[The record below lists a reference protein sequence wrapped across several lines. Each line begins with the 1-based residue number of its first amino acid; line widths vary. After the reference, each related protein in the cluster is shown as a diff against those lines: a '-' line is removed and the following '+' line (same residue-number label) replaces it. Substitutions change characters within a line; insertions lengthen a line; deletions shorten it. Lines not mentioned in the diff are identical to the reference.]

1 MDLKLV
7 KSFWGMEGT
16 LPDKMQRIATSGF
29 GAVEGRPAGIG
40 TLEEFRPLLNE
51 FQLDYV
57 AMVLTEGATLDE
69 HLADF
74 RAKVDEALRYEPIAI
89 TAHSG
94 KDSWTF
100 EQQKIFFAE
109 ALEIERRIGLP
120 INHETHR
127 SRAMFTPWTTAALLR
142 EFPELHINAD
152 FSHWLNVCESRLEDQ
167 AENLALCIARTRH
180 VHGRVGHEQGA
191 QVNDPRAPEW
201 ADHVAL
207 HEVWWDAMIRARL
220 QAGATTFT
228 FNPEFGPPNYMP
240 TLPYSQEPVADLW
253 EVCVW
258 IAQRF
263 AQRFEDVVTFE
274 TRKNL

>member
-1 MDLKLV
+1 MQLKLV
-7 KSFWGMEGT
+7 KSFWGMDGT
-16 LPDKMQRIATSGF
+16 LRDKMERIAAANF
-29 GAVEGRPAGIG
+29 VAVEGRPAGIG
-40 TLEEFRPLLNE
+40 TAEEFLPLRRE
-51 FQLDYV
+51 FKLEYIP
-57 AMVLTEGATLDE
+57 MILTEGATLED

-74 RAKVDEALRYEPIAI
+74 RVKVEEALRYEPMQI

-94 KDSWTF
+94 KDSWSF

-109 ALEIERRIGLP
+109 ALAIEQRIGLP

-142 EFPELHINAD
+142 EFPELSINAD

-167 AENLALCIARTRH
+167 AENLALCISRTRH

-207 HEVWWDAMIRARL
+207 HEAWWDEMVRVRQ
-220 QAGATTFT
+220 QAGAAYFT

-240 TLPYSQEPVADLW
+240 TLPHSQQPVADLW
-253 EVCVW
+253 EICVW
-258 IAQRF
+258 MAERF
-263 AQRFEDVVTFE
+263 TRRFSRGREVA
-274 TRKNL
+274 

>member
-1 MDLKLV
+1 MKLKLV

-16 LPDKMQRIATSGF
+16 LPDKMQRIAEAGF
-29 GAVEGRPAGIG
+29 AAVEGRPVTIG
-40 TLEEFRPLLNE
+40 DRDEFLSFRRAYK
-51 FQLDYV
+51 LDYI
-57 AMVLTEGATLDE
+57 AMVLTEGATLDD
-69 HLADF
+69 HRADF
-74 RAKVDEALRYEPIAI
+74 RAKIDEALRYEPLAI

-94 KDSWTF
+94 KDSWPF
-100 EQQKIFFAE
+100 AQQRIFFAE

-167 AENLALCIARTRH
+167 ADNLALCIARTRH

-201 ADHVAL
+201 AEYVAL
-207 HEVWWDAMIRARL
+207 HETWWDEMIRARL
-220 QAGATTFT
+220 QTGAASFT

-258 IAQRF
+258 MARRFEQRF
-263 AQRFEDVVTFE
+263 SSIAAIA
-274 TRKNL
+274 

>member
-1 MDLKLV
+1 MTMQLKLV
-7 KSFWGMEGT
+7 KSFWGMDGT
-16 LPDKMQRIATSGF
+16 LPAKMQRIAEAGF
-29 GAVEGRPAGIG
+29 VAVEGRPAGIG
-40 TLEEFRPLLNE
+40 TVEEFMPLRRE
-51 FQLDYV
+51 FNLEYIP
-57 AMVLTEGATLDE
+57 MILTEGATLDA
-69 HLADF
+69 HLTDF
-74 RAKVDEALRYEPIAI
+74 RAKVDEALRYEPLAI

-100 EQQKIFFAE
+100 AQQKIFFTE
-109 ALEIERRIGLP
+109 ALEIERRISIP

-167 AENLALCIARTRH
+167 ADNLAWCISRTRH

-201 ADHVAL
+201 AEYVAL
-207 HEVWWDAMIRARL
+207 HEAWWDEMVRTRQA
-220 QAGATTFT
+220 AGAACFT

-240 TLPYSQEPVADLW
+240 TLPHSQQPVADLW

-258 IAQRF
+258 MAERF
-263 AQRFEDVVTFE
+263 AARFSQVAT
-274 TRKNL
+274 LA